1 MDATSQKPIYA
12 RYHGIRRV
20 SVTDIRQMYEVFCQY
35 YEHTDVETFLA
46 DLSKK
51 SGVILVKTRDEKRV
65 VGFSTVVNMK
75 MELDGVR
82 GRGIFSGDTIMDKAY
97 WGSRTLQMAFFRYVV
112 REKLRA
118 PLSPVFWL
126 LISKGY
132 KTYLLLANNF
142 ERYYPHPDKQHSE
155 LDSLV
160 RSYCDELFPGHFDPA
175 RGVLDFGA
183 TAQRLREDVAGIS
196 EEMRSR
202 YPKIRFFE
210 KQNPTW
216 HEGTELPCV
225 GVVDSKM
232 LASFAL
238 KAMRGPTRTAR
249 APTVRVDSIGAGSA
263 RMDSA
268 RMDSVRADSVR
279 VDSSRA
285 ESAGV
290 GSTA

>member
-1 MDATSQKPIYA
+1 MDATPKKEIYA
-12 RYHGIRRV
+12 RHYSIRRV
-20 SVTDIRQMYEVFCQY
+20 SVTDIRQMYGVFCQY

-75 MELDGVR
+75 MKLEGIR

-97 WGSRTLQMAFFRYVV
+97 WGSRTLQMAFYRYVV
-112 REKLRA
+112 REKLKA
-118 PLSPVFWL
+118 PFSPVFWL

-142 ERYYPHPDKQHSE
+142 ERYYPHPDNQHKE
-155 LDSLV
+155 LDTIV

-175 RGVLDFGA
+175 RGVLDFGT

-210 KQNPTW
+210 KRNPTW
-216 HEGTELPCV
+216 YKGTELPCV

-232 LASFAL
+232 LTTFAL
-238 KAMRGPTRTAR
+238 KAMRGTTKA
-249 APTVRVDSIGAGSA
+249 VRVP
-263 RMDSA
+263 
-268 RMDSVRADSVR
+268 
-279 VDSSRA
+279 
-285 ESAGV
+285 SAGV
-290 GSTA
+290 DNAGVESSGGNGAGVRSSA